1 MATAIA
7 HFVSG
12 IDVTGAR
19 GNPRLFRMAVLAPVS
34 VAHAALVILA
44 AHGIAPPPPAVT
56 APEPIIVSL
65 VAEAPPPEPITPVI
79 PAPPPIAH
87 TAPRPKAVPHPAAT
101 AAAAPSQSAP
111 SGQSASS
118 GQSDAPDAA
127 AVAGEDVA
135 PVVTPP
141 RADAAYLSNPPP
153 AYPATAKRD
162 HQQGRVVLRVLV
174 AADGLAR
181 EVAVEQGCGFPLLD
195 DAAAAA
201 IRQWRFV
208 PGHRG
213 ESAVE
218 DWVLIPISFKL
229 RT

>member
-7 HFVSG
+7 HFESTDFAG
-12 IDVTGAR
+12 TR
-19 GNPRLFRMAVLAPVS
+19 GNPRLFRMAVLVPVS
-34 VAHAALVILA
+34 LAHAALLVLA
-44 AHGIAPPPPAVT
+44 AHGIALAPPPAT
-56 APEPIIVSL
+56 APEPVIVSL
-65 VAEAPPPEPITPVI
+65 VAEAPPPEPIAPTI
-79 PAPPPIAH
+79 QAPPPPIEHA
-87 TAPRPKAVPHPAAT
+87 APRPKAVPHPAES
-101 AAAAPSQSAP
+101 AAAAAASVSQPAPAQSAA
-111 SGQSASS
+111 ASEA
-118 GQSDAPDAA
+118 SDA
-127 AVAGEDVA
+127 GLHEDVA

-181 EVAVEQGCGFPLLD
+181 EVAIEQGCGFPLLD

-201 IRQWRFV
+201 VRQWRFV
-208 PGHRG
+208 PGRRG
-213 ESAVE
+213 ESAID